1 MELFLKDGDYL
12 PNGRG
17 GLRRAVGREELL
29 QRVLWKLTAR
39 RGGFPFLPELGSRL
53 FTLTRHKPSDW
64 PGLAEE
70 YVTEALADEP
80 DLRLDGVEV
89 SREGEVLCVTVR
101 LNWQGE
107 DLTVTVGV
115 EE

>member
-12 PNGRG
+12 PDGQG
-17 GLRRAVGREELL
+17 GFCTVTGREELL

-39 RGGFPFLPELGSRL
+39 RGGFPFLPQLGSRL
-53 FTLTRHKPSDW
+53 YLLSRQKPAEW
-64 PGLAEE
+64 QGRAEE
-70 YVTEALADEP
+70 YVTEALAEEA
-80 DLRLDGVEV
+80 DLRIDGVEV
-89 SREGEVLCVTVR
+89 EPENGNLLVTVR

-107 DLTVTVGV
+107 DLSVKLGV

>member
-12 PNGRG
+12 PNGQG
-17 GLRRAVGREELL
+17 GFCTVTGREELL

-39 RGGFPFLPELGSRL
+39 RGGFPFLPRLGSRL
-53 FTLTRHKPSDW
+53 YTLNRQKPSEW
-64 PGLAEE
+64 QGRAEE
-70 YVTEALADEP
+70 YVTEALAEET
-80 DLRLDGVEV
+80 DLRLDGVDV
-89 SREGEVLCVTVR
+89 SRENGRLFVTVY

-107 DLTVTVGV
+107 DLSVKLGV